1 MNIVVAGDFVPS
13 FRLES
18 LVREEKYDT
27 ILGDIKNII
36 SSSDFSILNF
46 ESPIVKEDF
55 KPIIKNGP
63 NLSCTVNAL
72 EAIKWTG
79 FNCITLANNHVY
91 DYGANGLKETIRCC
105 KEKGIEFVGVGDN
118 LKEASRILYK
128 EIDGETLAIINCCE
142 HEFSIAT
149 DTTSG
154 ANPLNVI
161 QQFYAIKEARQH
173 ADFVL
178 VIVHGGHEHYQLP
191 SPRMQETYRFFI
203 DAGADAIINHHQ
215 HCYSGYELYKEKPIF
230 YGLGNLLFDHVK
242 KRNNIW
248 NEGFI
253 VSLHLKKRNN
263 VEFELFPYTQCND
276 IPSIRLMRNNDFLSF
291 TKKIEELNSIII
303 DESLL
308 KKEHEKW
315 MSLKQQ
321 NIRFMF
327 EPYYSRV
334 MKRLYCWGFL
344 PSFVTKKR
352 KLKLINYLSCESH
365 IDIVRYIINKQ

>member
-1 MNIVVAGDFVPS
+1 MKIVVAGDFVPAN
-13 FRLES
+13 RLKS
-18 LVREEKYDT
+18 LVLEGKFDT
-27 ILGDIKNII
+27 VLGDIKNII
-36 SSSDFSILNF
+36 SSADFSIVNF
-46 ESPIVKEDF
+46 ESPIVKDGY
-55 KPIIKNGP
+55 KPIKKNGP
-63 NLSCTVNAL
+63 NLCCTEKAL
-72 EAIKWTG
+72 EAIKWAG
-79 FNCITLANNHVY
+79 FKCITLANNHVF
-91 DYGANGLKETIRCC
+91 DYGANGLNETIKCC
-105 KEKGIEFVGVGDN
+105 KNKGIGFVGVGDN
-118 LKEASRILYK
+118 LKDASKILYK
-128 EIDGETLAIINCCE
+128 EIDGDTLAVINCCE

-149 DTTSG
+149 DTIPG
-154 ANPLNVI
+154 ANSLNAI
-161 QQFYAIKEARQH
+161 QQFYAIKEAHQH

-215 HCYSGYELYKEKPIF
+215 HCYSGYELYNEKPIF

-242 KRNNIW
+242 KRNSIW
-248 NEGFI
+248 NEGFM
-253 VSLHLKKRNN
+253 VSLHLKKGNN

-276 IPSIRLMRNNDFLSF
+276 IPSIRLMGNNDSF
-291 TKKIEELNSIII
+291 SFKKKIEELNSIII

-344 PSFVTKKR
+344 PSLVTKKR
-352 KLKLINYLSCESH
+352 KLQLINYLSCESH
-365 IDIVRYIINKQ
+365 IDLVRYILKKQ

>member
-128 EIDGETLAIINCCE
+128 EIDGETLAIITVLAFPPKE
-142 HEFSIAT
+142 SFS
-149 DTTSG
+149 
-154 ANPLNVI
+154 N
-161 QQFYAIKEARQH
+161 
-173 ADFVL
+173 L
-178 VIVHGGHEHYQLP
+178 VN
-191 SPRMQETYRFFI
+191 F
-203 DAGADAIINHHQ
+203 
-215 HCYSGYELYKEKPIF
+215 
-230 YGLGNLLFDHVK
+230 
-242 KRNNIW
+242 
-248 NEGFI
+248 
-253 VSLHLKKRNN
+253 
-263 VEFELFPYTQCND
+263 
-276 IPSIRLMRNNDFLSF
+276 
-291 TKKIEELNSIII
+291 
-303 DESLL
+303 ESL
-308 KKEHEKW
+308 
-315 MSLKQQ
+315 
-321 NIRFMF
+321 
-327 EPYYSRV
+327 
-334 MKRLYCWGFL
+334 
-344 PSFVTKKR
+344 
-352 KLKLINYLSCESH
+352 
-365 IDIVRYIINKQ
+365 